1 MDAFACTATAFPP
14 NDVKVANVLPSN
26 CKYAQI
32 KTVVDLQH
40 SSIRYLSLLK
50 VDVTARPCL

>member
-14 NDVKVANVLPSN
+14 NDVKVAKVLPSN

-32 KTVVDLQH
+32 KTVVDLQRIEFY
-40 SSIRYLSLLK
+40 SQSLY
-50 VDVTARPCL
+50 VDHI